1 MHVLVLCP
9 DPYCGHETN
18 NACVQ
23 TRTVGTRLI
32 MLVSRPVHVQHLLYF
47 NAQIFQPLLWLFNMQ
62 DASMDA
68 SLDTLFIQHI
78 INLCMH

>member
-1 MHVLVLCP
+1 
-9 DPYCGHETN
+9 
-18 NACVQ
+18 
-23 TRTVGTRLI
+23 